1 MLQCQP
7 IYRHMAYFYH
17 TSLLK
22 PKIRVWGW
30 AGAGAPPTLI
40 LGYLHIATLH
50 TVQVAT
56 TIQSIEALISKEIL
70 RKVPRSATFLVS
82 YCNSLLNLLTGYSNL
97 I

>member
-1 MLQCQP
+1 
-7 IYRHMAYFYH
+7 
-17 TSLLK
+17 
-22 PKIRVWGW
+22 
-30 AGAGAPPTLI
+30 PPPPHTLI

-82 YCNSLLNLLTGYSNL
+82 YCNSLLNLLSGYSNRS
-97 I
+97 

>member
-1 MLQCQP
+1 MQIITDVTMPTNLS
-7 IYRHMAYFYH
+7 AYGIF
-17 TSLLK
+17 
-22 PKIRVWGW
+22 
-30 AGAGAPPTLI
+30 